1 MTNFKNFAALL
12 FLATIVSTLSAE
24 THCPGN
30 VASVSIRF
38 GARHQMIV
46 PISINHAGP
55 FSFLLDTGTQMTMI
69 DPTLAAALD
78 LKTTGKGEVS
88 SVGAR
93 ADIASLA
100 QVDLVQAGARSVAN
114 QKMLVYD
121 LRNLQAAG
129 IDIQGVLGEDFLE
142 HFDMLIDNAHGE
154 LCLDDSAAMR
164 GEIKGSHIPLMT
176 TAQAADGSPLP
187 KSLIVAARLFDG
199 MRPVRLKLDSG
210 ASVSFLYDTA
220 EYMALGLFRG
230 APLQGGGVNKSQQK
244 FMALPPQDMKIGS
257 IKMAKVVF
265 ITLAGAQRSARTA
278 GFDGLLA
285 LGLFRRVF
293 VCHADHFAVLDPF

>member
-1 MTNFKNFAALL
+1 
-12 FLATIVSTLSAE
+12 
-24 THCPGN
+24 
-30 VASVSIRF
+30 
-38 GARHQMIV
+38 
-46 PISINHAGP
+46 
-55 FSFLLDTGTQMTMI
+55 
-69 DPTLAAALD
+69 
-78 LKTTGKGEVS
+78 
-88 SVGAR
+88 
-93 ADIASLA
+93 
-100 QVDLVQAGARSVAN
+100 
-114 QKMLVYD
+114 
-121 LRNLQAAG
+121 
-129 IDIQGVLGEDFLE
+129 
-142 HFDMLIDNAHGE
+142 
-154 LCLDDSAAMR
+154 
-164 GEIKGSHIPLMT
+164 
-176 TAQAADGSPLP
+176 
-187 KSLIVAARLFDG
+187 